1 MHIIGSSH
9 AVPLRSL
16 LGSHAVCGRDCGNFP
31 AGEQGEP
38 RSVFTI
44 VTLMHL
50 SLFNQTLKNYMCH
63 SPSTPVP
70 SWSFLIS
77 HSSDHRA

>member
-16 LGSHAVCGRDCGNFP
+16 LGSHVEETGNFP

-38 RSVFTI
+38 CSVFTI